1 MKQNKK
7 RRGVHMC
14 MSKHLD
20 VHNFLS
26 ACERTC
32 VNMLNWFYA
41 NLKDKRMSARAA
53 GIGWMCLSKVRM
65 GTAIGY
71 SNSSRPAGY
80 IQPSGRGEWR
90 LGLFVSGVPSSDLR
104 VTLSSE
110 RSEQPAVDVM

>member
-1 MKQNKK
+1 
-7 RRGVHMC
+7 MC

-20 VHNFLS
+20 VHNLLS

-41 NLKDKRMSARAA
+41 TLKDKRMSAWAA

-71 SNSSRPAGY
+71 NNLSRPAGY
-80 IQPSGRGEWR
+80 IQPSDRGEWQS
-90 LGLFVSGVPSSDLR
+90 GLFVSGVPSSDLR
-104 VTLSSE
+104 VMVSSE
-110 RSEQPAVDVM
+110 WSEEPAVDVM

>member
-1 MKQNKK
+1 
-7 RRGVHMC
+7 MC

-41 NLKDKRMSARAA
+41 NLKEKRMSARAA
-53 GIGWMCLSKVRM
+53 GIRWMCLSKVRM

-80 IQPSGRGEWR
+80 IQPSGTGEWQ

-104 VTLSSE
+104 VTVSSE
-110 RSEQPAVDVM
+110 WSEEPAVDVM